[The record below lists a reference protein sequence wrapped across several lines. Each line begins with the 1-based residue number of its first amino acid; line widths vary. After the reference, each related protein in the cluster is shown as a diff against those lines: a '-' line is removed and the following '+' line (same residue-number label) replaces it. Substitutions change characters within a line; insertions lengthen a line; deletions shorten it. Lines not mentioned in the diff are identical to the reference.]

1 LLRAISGTLNNLL
14 RSPSR
19 GLTVLEIP
27 TYSTV
32 CADFRAPAGRNPASL
47 ATVIRRF
54 QRSRIDAAQ
63 SHDTLYDQNPVQAM
77 SSLSPSQKRY
87 LRGLA
92 HNLKPVILTGNKGV
106 TPALLKE
113 FSAALDQHEL
123 VKVKLGDDRDERKVH
138 IAELGEAAG
147 AELVQSIGR
156 VACFYRRN
164 EEKPKLALPR

>member
-1 LLRAISGTLNNLL
+1 M
-14 RSPSR
+14 P
-19 GLTVLEIP
+19 
-27 TYSTV
+27 
-32 CADFRAPAGRNPASL
+32 
-47 ATVIRRF
+47 
-54 QRSRIDAAQ
+54 
-63 SHDTLYDQNPVQAM
+63 
-77 SSLSPSQKRY
+77 LSPSQKRY

-106 TPALLKE
+106 TPAVIRE

-123 VKVKLGDDRDERKVH
+123 VKVRLGDDRNERKSQIV
-138 IAELGEAAG
+138 ELGEAAK

>member
-1 LLRAISGTLNNLL
+1 M
-14 RSPSR
+14 P
-19 GLTVLEIP
+19 
-27 TYSTV
+27 
-32 CADFRAPAGRNPASL
+32 
-47 ATVIRRF
+47 
-54 QRSRIDAAQ
+54 
-63 SHDTLYDQNPVQAM
+63 
-77 SSLSPSQKRY
+77 LSPSQKRY

-92 HNLKPVILTGNKGV
+92 HSLKPVILTGNKGV

-123 VKVKLGDDRDERKVH
+123 VKVKLGDDRDERKLH
-138 IAELGEAAG
+138 MAELGEGAK

>member
-1 LLRAISGTLNNLL
+1 
-14 RSPSR
+14 
-19 GLTVLEIP
+19 
-27 TYSTV
+27 
-32 CADFRAPAGRNPASL
+32 
-47 ATVIRRF
+47 
-54 QRSRIDAAQ
+54 
-63 SHDTLYDQNPVQAM
+63 M
-77 SSLSPSQKRY
+77 SLSPSQKRY

-113 FSAALDQHEL
+113 FSVALDQHEL
-123 VKVKLGDDRDERKVH
+123 VKVKLGDDRDERKLQ
-138 IAELGEAAG
+138 IAELGDSAK